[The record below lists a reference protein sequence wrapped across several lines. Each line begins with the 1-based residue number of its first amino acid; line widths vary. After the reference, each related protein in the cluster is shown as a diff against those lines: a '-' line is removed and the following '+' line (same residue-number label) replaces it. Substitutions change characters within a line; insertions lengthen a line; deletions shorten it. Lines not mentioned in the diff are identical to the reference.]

1 MVQQDDE
8 CCLPG
13 DYTITALPT
22 GFLIGRALQP
32 IGPGPWWEFVSVMP
46 SQIRALHEVRRL
58 AREAGSRAWLH
69 EGGARYVAIPLD
81 ETAFNLH
88 G

>member
-1 MVQQDDE
+1 MVQQDDA

-13 DYTITALPT
+13 DFTITALPT

-58 AREAGSRAWLH
+58 ARETGSRAWLH